1 MRLVL
6 ALVPLAFS
14 ACLVTGPVAQVSPP
28 PGPSSRPAGP
38 ISAGDAEAIALR
50 IARERGYTE
59 MRAEKVHHDEGQGGR
74 WKVEI
79 RGLANGRDGKLDV
92 RIADDGAVLDVK
104 DHQKGDKDDDKDKG
118 KGKEKEKGKEKDNND

>member
-1 MRLVL
+1 MKRLGL
-6 ALVPLAFS
+6 ALAPFVFS
-14 ACLVTGPVAQVSPP
+14 ACLVTGPVAQVAPP
-28 PGPSSRPAGP
+28 PGPARPAGP

-92 RIADDGAVLDVK
+92 RIADDGAVLEVK
-104 DHQKGDKDDDKDKG
+104 DHQKGDKDDDKGKDKG
-118 KGKEKEKGKEKDNND
+118 KDKKDKD